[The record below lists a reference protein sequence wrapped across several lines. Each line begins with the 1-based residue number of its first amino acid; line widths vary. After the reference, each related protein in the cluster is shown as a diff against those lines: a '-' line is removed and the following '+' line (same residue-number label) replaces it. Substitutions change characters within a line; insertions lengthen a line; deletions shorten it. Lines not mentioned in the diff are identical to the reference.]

1 MIKNVIPLSL
11 AEVRE
16 SIKGVEDEKKELKAF
31 LKKFAKLDAKEASE
45 LRKELEGTG
54 IIKLKPENIVKI
66 IDFLPEDA
74 SDINKIFIDTSLD
87 ENESA
92 KIIEIVKKYR

>member
-11 AEVRE
+11 AEVGE

>member
-16 SIKGVEDEKKELKAF
+16 SIKGVEDEKKELEAF
-31 LKKFAKLDAKEASE
+31 LKKFTKLDAKEASE

-54 IIKLKPENIVKI
+54 IIKLKPENIAKI